1 MQWDTI
7 RMKTDGSIS
16 FITLNRPERMNAL
29 NFKLTAELTQAL
41 DKCAED
47 NSVNVVVLQGAPR
60 FFCVGADIT
69 EVSDLTSAGQL
80 YSFLDKVRVM
90 FQKIEFLPKPVVAA
104 VEGYALGGGCELALA
119 CDLRLASESA
129 RFGVPEIEI
138 GAIPGAGGT
147 SRLPRVIG
155 PTRAKEM
162 VFFGEQI
169 SAHEAYRIGLVNRV
183 FPDDEFKDDVLSYVQ
198 KLAQKAPVAIRFA
211 KQSINCGLTIDP
223 TSSRIIEAL
232 SGSVVHD
239 TEDRKEG
246 MKAFLEKRKPV
257 FQGK

>member
-1 MQWDTI
+1 MRWDTI
-7 RMKTDGSIS
+7 QTRTTARIAY
-16 FITLNRPERMNAL
+16 ITLNRPQRMNAL
-29 NFKLTAELTQAL
+29 NSKLIAEMTDAL
-41 DKCAED
+41 NRFGED
-47 NSVNVVVLQGAPR
+47 ESVNVVVLQGAPK

-69 EVSDLTSAGQL
+69 EVSDLTGAGQL
-80 YSFLDKVRVM
+80 YDFLDKVLVM
-90 FQKIEFLPKPVVAA
+90 LQKIEFLPKPVVAA

-119 CDLRLASESA
+119 CDLRLAAESA

-147 SRLPRVIG
+147 SRLPRVVG
-155 PTRAKEM
+155 PTWAKEM
-162 VFFGEQI
+162 VFFGEPI
-169 SAHEAYRIGLVNRV
+169 SAQEAYRIGLVNRV
-183 FPDDEFKDDVLSYVQ
+183 FPDDEFKDDVLSYTQ

-223 TSSRIIEAL
+223 ASSRIIEAL
-232 SGSVVHD
+232 SGSIVHD

-257 FQGK
+257 FKGK